1 MEGTGPVS
9 KSPFPTEKEVL
20 NCCGASRGQLLSG
33 NWQVQIRRKGHV
45 AVDIFL
51 CEDIARSM
59 RTDWSLFLLALAM
72 IAAPLCSA
80 GSAQASLGGGI
91 GTVEADG
98 NHFSAPVVSTNYGAY
113 TTYVLTLP
121 NGGTIHEYASGGIVF
136 GLSWRTPGRP
146 DLVQLL
152 GSHFA
157 AFQAGLLPPTRGI
170 RRAPPTIEKSDFV
183 VQSRGHPG
191 AFHGQALLPALAPS
205 GFSPSDLN

>member
-1 MEGTGPVS
+1 M
-9 KSPFPTEKEVL
+9 
-20 NCCGASRGQLLSG
+20 ASIRHLLSG
-33 NWQVQIRRKGHV
+33 NWQVQIQRKGRA

-51 CEDIARSM
+51 CKEIARSM
-59 RTDWSLFLLALAM
+59 QIDWSLFLLALAM
-72 IAAPLCSA
+72 IAALLCSA
-80 GSAQASLGGGI
+80 GSAQAALGGGI

-98 NHFSAPVVSTNYGAY
+98 AHFSAPVVSTTYGTY
-113 TTYVLTLP
+113 STYVLTLP
-121 NGGTIHEYASGGIVF
+121 NGGTIDEYAAGGVVF

-157 AFQAGLLPPTRGI
+157 SFQAGFSPRTRGV

-183 VQSRGHPG
+183 VHSRGHPG

-205 GFSPSDLN
+205 GFSLSDLK